1 MPSPV
6 DGLSHLGDGVLLEGD
21 GSPGRAAVDIP
32 SMKSYSRDAK
42 KEKIQAK
49 RGGLT
54 PGTPTSKEQ
63 ELREN
68 RRIFPFSCVLE
79 VEHIQTE
86 TKDDI

>member
-1 MPSPV
+1 MASATREKLTCLRDMP
-6 DGLSHLGDGVLLEGD
+6 LLEEQLKIF
-21 GSPGRAAVDIP
+21 PRI
-32 SMKSYSRDAK
+32 KSYSRDAK

-63 ELREN
+63 EFQEN
-68 RRIFPFSCVLE
+68 RRMKQLPFSCVLE

-86 TKDDI
+86 TKG